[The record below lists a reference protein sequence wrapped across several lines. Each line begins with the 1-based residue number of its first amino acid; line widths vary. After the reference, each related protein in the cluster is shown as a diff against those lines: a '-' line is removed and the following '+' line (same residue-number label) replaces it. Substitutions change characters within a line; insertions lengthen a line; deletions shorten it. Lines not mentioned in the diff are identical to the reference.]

1 MNINE
6 LVNFV
11 FDKETFISATL
22 SNPKDKKYYKK
33 LEIKLI
39 NIKLTNVYQFIYYT
53 DTQVFHKN
61 LSYSEVI
68 STFKTEIL
76 DNYKNAQIFT
86 SLNDYS
92 LFSNRLKEVSI
103 KKLKP
108 SKVKVSQTNNRQK
121 NYVLPEDTFIP
132 FLYELGIVNQEGKM
146 HNSKYSKFKQVNRY
160 LEFIDDIIDSFDKTK
175 TINIVDFGCGKSYLT
190 FATHYYFKEIKKLDV
205 NIIGLDLKKDV
216 INDCNN
222 IVRKYNLEGIKF
234 LTGDIKD
241 YISENKVDMVISL
254 HACDTATDY
263 ALHQAIKWESKV
275 IFAVPCCQHEVN
287 KQIKSNS
294 LEAINDYGLIQERIA
309 SLLTDLTRAELLK
322 SQGYK
327 TQVLEFIDLEH
338 TPKNILI
345 RAVLT
350 NNKDTNALNKI
361 NELKKEFNYT
371 LTLEKLLNK

>member
-1 MNINE
+1 MTLNDLISVFNE
-6 LVNFV
+6 
-11 FDKETFISATL
+11 DTFISATL
-22 SNPKDKKYYKK
+22 SNPKEKGYYKK

-39 NIKLTNVYQFIYYT
+39 NIKLTNIYQFIYYS

-61 LSYSEVI
+61 FSKKEAI
-68 STFKTEIL
+68 NTFNNEIL
-76 DNYKNAQIFT
+76 DNYKNGVIFT
-86 SLNDYS
+86 TLNDYN
-92 LFSNRLKEVSI
+92 LFSNRLKEISI

-108 SKVKVSQTNNRQK
+108 SKVKINQQNNRQK
-121 NYVLPEDTFIP
+121 NYILPEDTFIP
-132 FLYELGIVNQEGKM
+132 FLYELGIVSQEGKM

-160 LEFIDDIIDSFDKTK
+160 LEFIDDIIDSFDKDK
-175 TINIVDFGCGKSYLT
+175 VINIVDFGCGKSYLT
-190 FATHYYFKEIKKLDV
+190 FATHYYFKEIKKLNV

-216 INDCNN
+216 IKDCNN
-222 IVRKYNLEGIKF
+222 IVNKYNLEGIKF

-241 YISENKVDMVISL
+241 YISEDKVDMVISL

-263 ALHQAIKWESKV
+263 ALNQAINWGSKV

-287 KQIKSNS
+287 KQIKPNT
-294 LEAINDYGLIQERIA
+294 LTAISDYGLIQERIA
-309 SLLTDLTRAELLK
+309 SLLTDLSRAELLK
-322 SQGYK
+322 SKGYK

-350 NNKDTNALNKI
+350 NNKDTSSLEKL
-361 NELKKEFNYT
+361 ETLKKEFNYS

>member
-121 NYVLPEDTFIP
+121 NYILPEDTFIP
-132 FLYELGIVNQEGKM
+132 FLYELGIVSQEGKM

>member
-1 MNINE
+1 MDIKE
-6 LVNFV
+6 LTQSV
-11 FDKETFISATL
+11 FNKDTFISATL
-22 SNPKDKKYYKK
+22 SNPKEKGYYKK

-39 NIKLTNVYQFIYYT
+39 NIKLTNVYQFIYYS

-61 LSYSEVI
+61 LSLNETI
-68 STFKTEIL
+68 KTFNEEIL
-76 DNYKNAQIFT
+76 NNYKNGVIFT
-86 SLNDYS
+86 TLNDYN

-108 SKVKVSQTNNRQK
+108 SKIKITQENNRKK
-121 NYVLPEDTFIP
+121 NYILPEDTFIP
-132 FLYELGIVNQEGKM
+132 FLYELGIVSEEGKM

-160 LEFIDDIIDSFDKTK
+160 LEFIDDIIDTFNKDEV
-175 TINIVDFGCGKSYLT
+175 INIVDFGCGKSYLT
-190 FATHYYFKEIKKLDV
+190 FATHYYFKEIKKLNV

-216 INDCNN
+216 IRDCNK
-222 IVRKYNLEGIKF
+222 IVEKYNLEGIKF

-241 YISENKVDMVISL
+241 YISNEKVDMVISL

-263 ALHQAIKWESKV
+263 ALNQAINWKSKV

-287 KQIKSNS
+287 KEMKPKTLS
-294 LEAINDYGLIQERIA
+294 AISDYGLIQERIA
-309 SLLTDLTRAELLK
+309 SLLTDLSRAELLK

-327 TQVLEFIDLEH
+327 TQILEFIDLEH

-350 NNKDTNALNKI
+350 NNKDNEALTKL
-361 NELKKEFNYT
+361 NELKNEFNYS

>member
-108 SKVKVSQTNNRQK
+108 SKVKVNQTNNRQK
-121 NYVLPEDTFIP
+121 NYILPEDTFIP
-132 FLYELGIVNQEGKM
+132 FLYELGIVSQEGKM

-222 IVRKYNLEGIKF
+222 IVKKYNLEGIKF

-263 ALHQAIKWESKV
+263 ALHQAIKWGSKV

-350 NNKDTNALNKI
+350 NSKDTNALNKI
-361 NELKKEFNYT
+361 NELKKEFNYN

>member
-1 MNINE
+1 
-6 LVNFV
+6 
-11 FDKETFISATL
+11 
-22 SNPKDKKYYKK
+22 
-33 LEIKLI
+33 
-39 NIKLTNVYQFIYYT
+39 
-53 DTQVFHKN
+53 
-61 LSYSEVI
+61 
-68 STFKTEIL
+68 
-76 DNYKNAQIFT
+76 
-86 SLNDYS
+86 
-92 LFSNRLKEVSI
+92 
-103 KKLKP
+103 
-108 SKVKVSQTNNRQK
+108 
-121 NYVLPEDTFIP
+121 
-132 FLYELGIVNQEGKM
+132 M

-190 FATHYYFKEIKKLDV
+190 FATHYYFKEIKKFDV

-350 NNKDTNALNKI
+350 NNKDINALNKI

>member
-1 MNINE
+1 MNFNE

-108 SKVKVSQTNNRQK
+108 SKVKVNQTNNRQK
-121 NYVLPEDTFIP
+121 NYILPEDTFIP
-132 FLYELGIVNQEGKM
+132 FLYELGIVSQEGKM

-350 NNKDTNALNKI
+350 NNKDINALNKI
-361 NELKKEFNYT
+361 NELKKEFNYN

>member
-6 LVNFV
+6 LTSFV
-11 FDKETFISATL
+11 FNKDTFISATL

-39 NIKLTNVYQFIYYT
+39 NIKLTNVYQLIYYT

-61 LSYSEVI
+61 LNYNDVVN
-68 STFKTEIL
+68 TFKTEIL
-76 DNYKNAQIFT
+76 DNYKNGQIFT
-86 SLNDYS
+86 TTNDYS

-103 KKLKP
+103 KKLNP
-108 SKVKVSQTNNRQK
+108 SKVKITQTNNRQK
-121 NYVLPEDTFIP
+121 NYILPEDTFIP
-132 FLYELGIVNQEGKM
+132 FLYELGIVSLEGKM

-216 INDCNN
+216 INDCNK
-222 IVRKYNLEGIKF
+222 IVSKYNLEGIKF

-275 IFAVPCCQHEVN
+275 IFAVPCCQHELN
-287 KQIKSNS
+287 KQIKTNS
-294 LEAINDYGLIQERIA
+294 LSAINDYGLIQERMA

>member
-6 LVNFV
+6 LISFV
-11 FDKETFISATL
+11 FEKETFIGATL
-22 SNPKDKKYYKK
+22 SNPKDKKYYRK

-39 NIKLTNVYQFIYYT
+39 NIKLTNVYQFIYYS

-61 LSYSEVI
+61 LSYKETI
-68 STFKTEIL
+68 NTFKTEIF

-86 SLNDYS
+86 TLNDYS
-92 LFSNRLKEVSI
+92 LFSNRLKDISI
-103 KKLKP
+103 KKQTP
-108 SKVKVSQTNNRQK
+108 SKVKIIQANNRQK
-121 NYVLPEDTFIP
+121 NYILPENTFIP
-132 FLYELGIVNQEGKM
+132 FLYELGIVNEEGRM

-160 LEFIDDIIDSFDKTK
+160 LEFIDDIIDNFNQNEI
-175 TINIVDFGCGKSYLT
+175 INIVDFGCGKSYLT
-190 FATHYYFKEIKKLDV
+190 FATHYYFKEIKKLNV

-222 IVRKYNLEGIKF
+222 IVKKYNLEGLKF

-241 YISENKVDMVISL
+241 YISNDKVDMVISL
-254 HACDTATDY
+254 HACDIATDY
-263 ALHQAIKWESKV
+263 ALYQAIQWQSRV
-275 IFAVPCCQHEVN
+275 ILAVPCCQHELN
-287 KQIKSNS
+287 KQIRASTLNAVS
-294 LEAINDYGLIQERIA
+294 DYGLIQERMA
-309 SLLTDLTRAELLK
+309 SLLTDLSRAELLK

-327 TQVLEFIDLEH
+327 TQILEFIDLEH

-350 NNKDTNALNKI
+350 NNKDKSSLVKL

>member
-108 SKVKVSQTNNRQK
+108 SKVKVNQTNNRQK
-121 NYVLPEDTFIP
+121 NYILPEDTFIP
-132 FLYELGIVNQEGKM
+132 FLYELGIVSQEGKM
-146 HNSKYSKFKQVNRY
+146 HNSKYSNFKQVNRY

-222 IVRKYNLEGIKF
+222 IVRKYNLKGIKF

-361 NELKKEFNYT
+361 NELKKEFNYN

>member
-6 LVNFV
+6 LVSYV

-22 SNPKDKKYYKK
+22 SNPKEKGYYRK

-39 NIKLTNVYQFIYYT
+39 NIKLTNIYQFIYYS

-61 LSYSEVI
+61 LNYKETI
-68 STFKTEIL
+68 ETFKNEIL

-92 LFSNRLKEVSI
+92 LFSNRLKDISI

-108 SKVKVSQTNNRQK
+108 SKVKVTQTNNRQK
-121 NYVLPEDTFIP
+121 NYILPENTFIP
-132 FLYELGIVNQEGKM
+132 FLYELGIVNEEGKM

-160 LEFIDDIIDSFDKTK
+160 LEFIDDIIDNFNKDE

-190 FATHYYFKEIKKLDV
+190 FATHYYFKEIKKLKV

-216 INDCNN
+216 INDCNK
-222 IVRKYNLEGIKF
+222 IVDKYHLEGIKF

-241 YISENKVDMVISL
+241 YINEGRVDMVISL

-263 ALHQAIKWESKV
+263 ALHQAIKWKSKV

-287 KQIKSNS
+287 KQIKLNS
-294 LEAINDYGLIQERIA
+294 LSAISDYGLIQERMA
-309 SLLTDLTRAELLK
+309 SLLTDLTRAEILK
-322 SQGYK
+322 SIGYK
-327 TQVLEFIDLEH
+327 TQILEFIDLEH

-345 RAVLT
+345 RAILT
-350 NNKDTNALNKI
+350 NNIDPNAQNKI

>member
-6 LVNFV
+6 LANTV
-11 FDKETFISATL
+11 FNKDTFISATL

-39 NIKLTNVYQFIYYT
+39 NIKLTNVYQLIYYT

-61 LSYSEVI
+61 LNYNDVVN
-68 STFKTEIL
+68 TFKTEIL
-76 DNYKNAQIFT
+76 DNYKNGQIFT
-86 SLNDYS
+86 TTNDYS

-103 KKLKP
+103 KKLNP
-108 SKVKVSQTNNRQK
+108 SKVKITQTNNRQK
-121 NYVLPEDTFIP
+121 NYILPEDTFIP
-132 FLYELGIVNQEGKM
+132 FLYELGIVSIEGKM

-160 LEFIDDIIDSFDKTK
+160 LEFIDDIIDNFDKTK

-216 INDCNN
+216 INDCNK
-222 IVRKYNLEGIKF
+222 IVSKYNLEGIKF

-287 KQIKSNS
+287 KQIKSN
-294 LEAINDYGLIQERIA
+294 Y
-309 SLLTDLTRAELLK
+309 
-322 SQGYK
+322 
-327 TQVLEFIDLEH
+327 
-338 TPKNILI
+338 ILI
-345 RAVLT
+345 R
-350 NNKDTNALNKI
+350 
-361 NELKKEFNYT
+361 
-371 LTLEKLLNK
+371 

>member
-6 LVNFV
+6 LINFV
-11 FDKETFISATL
+11 FDKDTFISATL
-22 SNPKDKKYYKK
+22 SNPKDKKYYRK

-39 NIKLTNVYQFIYYT
+39 SIKLTNVYQFVYYS

-61 LSYSEVI
+61 LNYKETLIV
-68 STFKTEIL
+68 FKNEIL

-92 LFSNRLKEVSI
+92 LFSNRLKDVTI

-108 SKVKVSQTNNRQK
+108 SKVKITQTNNRQK
-121 NYVLPEDTFIP
+121 NYILPENTFIP
-132 FLYELGIVNQEGKM
+132 FLYELGIVNEEGKM

-160 LEFIDDIIDSFDKTK
+160 LEFIDDIIDNFDNQKVV
-175 TINIVDFGCGKSYLT
+175 NIIDFGCGKSYLT
-190 FATHYYFKEIKKLDV
+190 FATHYYFKEVKKLNV

-216 INDCNN
+216 IDNCNK
-222 IVRKYNLEGIKF
+222 IVKKYNLEGIKF

-241 YISENKVDMVISL
+241 YISNDSVDMVISL

-263 ALHQAIKWESKV
+263 ALYQAIKWQSKV
-275 IFAVPCCQHEVN
+275 ILAVPCCQHELN
-287 KQIKSNS
+287 KQISS
-294 LEAINDYGLIQERIA
+294 STLSAIGDYGLIQERMA
-309 SLLTDLTRAELLK
+309 SLITDLSRAEILK

-327 TQVLEFIDLEH
+327 TQILEFIDLEH

-350 NNKDTNALNKI
+350 NNKDMFSLNKLE
-361 NELKKEFNYT
+361 ELKKEFNYT

>member
-121 NYVLPEDTFIP
+121 NNILPEDTFIQ
-132 FLYELGIVNQEGKM
+132 FLYELGIVSQEGKM

-263 ALHQAIKWESKV
+263 ALHQAIKWGSKV

-350 NNKDTNALNKI
+350 NNKDINALNKI

>member
-1 MNINE
+1 
-6 LVNFV
+6 
-11 FDKETFISATL
+11 
-22 SNPKDKKYYKK
+22 
-33 LEIKLI
+33 
-39 NIKLTNVYQFIYYT
+39 
-53 DTQVFHKN
+53 
-61 LSYSEVI
+61 
-68 STFKTEIL
+68 
-76 DNYKNAQIFT
+76 
-86 SLNDYS
+86 
-92 LFSNRLKEVSI
+92 
-103 KKLKP
+103 
-108 SKVKVSQTNNRQK
+108 
-121 NYVLPEDTFIP
+121 
-132 FLYELGIVNQEGKM
+132 
-146 HNSKYSKFKQVNRY
+146 
-160 LEFIDDIIDSFDKTK
+160 
-175 TINIVDFGCGKSYLT
+175 
-190 FATHYYFKEIKKLDV
+190 
-205 NIIGLDLKKDV
+205 
-216 INDCNN
+216 
-222 IVRKYNLEGIKF
+222 
-234 LTGDIKD
+234 
-241 YISENKVDMVISL
+241 MVISL

-361 NELKKEFNYT
+361 NELKKEFNYN

>member
-6 LVNFV
+6 LIKCV
-11 FDKETFISATL
+11 FDKDSFISATL
-22 SNPKDKKYYKK
+22 SNPKDKTYYRK

-39 NIKLTNVYQFIYYT
+39 NIKLTNVYQFIYYS

-61 LSYSEVI
+61 LNYNETLK
-68 STFKTEIL
+68 TFEKEIL

-86 SLNDYS
+86 KDSDYS
-92 LFSNRLKEVSI
+92 LFSNRLKDVSI

-108 SKVKVSQTNNRQK
+108 TKVKVTQTNNRQK
-121 NYVLPEDTFIP
+121 NYILPEDTFIP
-132 FLYELGIVNQEGKM
+132 FLYELGIVSEEGKM

-160 LEFIDDIIDSFDKTK
+160 LEFIDDVIDNFDKNK

-190 FATHYYFKEIKKLDV
+190 FATHYYFKEIKKMNV

-216 INDCNN
+216 INNCNK
-222 IVRKYNLEGIKF
+222 IVSKYYLEGIKF

-241 YISENKVDMVISL
+241 YISNEDVDMVISL

-263 ALHQAIKWESKV
+263 ALHQAINWKSKV
-275 IFAVPCCQHEVN
+275 ILAVPCCQHEVN
-287 KQIKSNS
+287 KQIKANTLS
-294 LEAINDYGLIQERIA
+294 AINDYGLIQERIA
-309 SLLTDLTRAELLK
+309 SLLTDLSRAELLK
-322 SQGYK
+322 SEGYK
-327 TQVLEFIDLEH
+327 TQILEFIDLEH

-345 RAVLT
+345 RAVYS
-350 NNKDTNALNKI
+350 NSKDSEALNKL
-361 NELKKEFNYT
+361 NTLKNEFNYS

>member
-121 NYVLPEDTFIP
+121 NYILPEDTFIP
-132 FLYELGIVNQEGKM
+132 FLYELGIVSQEGKM

-263 ALHQAIKWESKV
+263 ALHQAIKWGSKV

>member
-6 LVNFV
+6 LTSFV
-11 FDKETFISATL
+11 FDKEIFISATL

-39 NIKLTNVYQFIYYT
+39 NIKLTNVYQLIYYT

-61 LSYSEVI
+61 LTYKEVVN
-68 STFKTEIL
+68 TFKNEIL

-103 KKLKP
+103 KKLNP
-108 SKVKVSQTNNRQK
+108 SKIKVNQTNNRQK
-121 NYVLPEDTFIP
+121 NYILPEDTFIP
-132 FLYELGIVNQEGKM
+132 FLYELGIVSQEGKM

-160 LEFIDDIIDSFDKTK
+160 LEFIDDIIDNFDKDK

-216 INDCNN
+216 INDCNK
-222 IVRKYNLEGIKF
+222 IVEKYNLKGIKF

-241 YISENKVDMVISL
+241 YISNESVDMVISL

-263 ALHQAIKWESKV
+263 ALHQAIKWQSKV
-275 IFAVPCCQHEVN
+275 IFAVPCCQHELN
-287 KQIKSNS
+287 KQLKTNS
-294 LEAINDYGLIQERIA
+294 LNAISDYGLIQERMA

-327 TQVLEFIDLEH
+327 TQILEFIDLEH

-350 NNKDTNALNKI
+350 NNKDINALKKI
-361 NELKKEFNYT
+361 EELKNEFNYS

>member
-108 SKVKVSQTNNRQK
+108 SKVKVNQTNNRQK
-121 NYVLPEDTFIP
+121 NYILPEDTFIP
-132 FLYELGIVNQEGKM
+132 FLYELGIVSQEGKM

-222 IVRKYNLEGIKF
+222 IVRKYNLKGIKF

>member
-108 SKVKVSQTNNRQK
+108 SKVKVNQTNNRQK
-121 NYVLPEDTFIP
+121 NYILPEDTFIP
-132 FLYELGIVNQEGKM
+132 FLYELGIVSQEGKM

-263 ALHQAIKWESKV
+263 ALHQAIKWGSKV

-361 NELKKEFNYT
+361 NELKKEFNYN